1 MKIAVVT
8 GASSGLGREFAR
20 QISARYS
27 KFDEIWLIA
36 RRTERL
42 EEVADEIKLTSRVI
56 SLDLSSKDEL
66 MALKE
71 LLEENAPDIKLL
83 VNCAGYGKSGSFD
96 ELGYDEQLGMI
107 DINCRALTAVT
118 KLCLPYISSNSRIIE
133 LASAAAFMPQPD
145 FAVYAA
151 TKSYVLS
158 FSKAINKELKPKK
171 ITVTAV
177 CPGPV
182 DTEFFD
188 IAGKNV
194 KLLKRMVMAKP
205 ENVVEQAIKDA
216 AHGNE
221 LSIFGRT
228 MKLAHV
234 AGRFLP
240 HIDLLTVCDFP
251 CHIIRTHIESD
262 DNCIRSRSKCY
273 VGLIDCTNTGMNNLD
288 YNFFIGQLKH
298 ALLYSLNR
306 ALNVSLYDK
315 TKLLNISC
323 LNLREQIIKRKLT
336 LCVIK
341 KLNSSFT
348 DESIGKCSC
357 FLLRCRR
364 YKYLT
369 CTRNIVKT

>member
-56 SLDLSSKDEL
+56 SLDLSSNDEL
-66 MALKE
+66 LSLKE
-71 LLEENAPDIKLL
+71 LLEENTPDIKLL

-96 ELGYDEQLGMI
+96 ELDYDEQLGMI

-151 TKSYVLS
+151 TKAYVLN

-194 KLLKRMVMAKP
+194 KPLKRMVMAKP

-216 AHGNE
+216 ALGNE
-221 LSIFGRT
+221 LSIYGRT

-240 HIDLLTVCDFP
+240 HRLLM
-251 CHIIRTHIESD
+251 
-262 DNCIRSRSKCY
+262 K
-273 VGLIDCTNTGMNNLD
+273 
-288 YNFFIGQLKH
+288 FF
-298 ALLYSLNR
+298 
-306 ALNVSLYDK
+306 
-315 TKLLNISC
+315 
-323 LNLREQIIKRKLT
+323 
-336 LCVIK
+336 
-341 KLNSSFT
+341 
-348 DESIGKCSC
+348 
-357 FLLRCRR
+357 
-364 YKYLT
+364 
-369 CTRNIVKT
+369 

>member
-56 SLDLSSKDEL
+56 SLDLSSNDEL
-66 MALKE
+66 SALKT

-96 ELGYDEQLGMI
+96 ELGYEEQIGMI

-118 KLCLPYISSNSRIIE
+118 KLCLPYISSNSRILE

-151 TKSYVLS
+151 TKAYVLS
-158 FSKAINKELKPKK
+158 FSKALNKELKSKK

-182 DTEFFD
+182 DTEFFE

-194 KLLKRMVMAKP
+194 KPLKRMVMAKP
-205 ENVVEQAIKDA
+205 EDVVEQAIKDA
-216 AHGNE
+216 ALGNE
-221 LSIFGRT
+221 LSIYGRT

-240 HIDLLTVCDFP
+240 HRLLM
-251 CHIIRTHIESD
+251 
-262 DNCIRSRSKCY
+262 K
-273 VGLIDCTNTGMNNLD
+273 
-288 YNFFIGQLKH
+288 FF
-298 ALLYSLNR
+298 
-306 ALNVSLYDK
+306 
-315 TKLLNISC
+315 
-323 LNLREQIIKRKLT
+323 
-336 LCVIK
+336 
-341 KLNSSFT
+341 
-348 DESIGKCSC
+348 
-357 FLLRCRR
+357 
-364 YKYLT
+364 
-369 CTRNIVKT
+369 

>member
-194 KLLKRMVMAKP
+194 KLLKCMVMAKP

-216 AHGNE
+216 ALGNE
-221 LSIFGRT
+221 LSIYGRT

-240 HIDLLTVCDFP
+240 HRLLM
-251 CHIIRTHIESD
+251 
-262 DNCIRSRSKCY
+262 K
-273 VGLIDCTNTGMNNLD
+273 
-288 YNFFIGQLKH
+288 FF
-298 ALLYSLNR
+298 
-306 ALNVSLYDK
+306 
-315 TKLLNISC
+315 
-323 LNLREQIIKRKLT
+323 
-336 LCVIK
+336 
-341 KLNSSFT
+341 
-348 DESIGKCSC
+348 
-357 FLLRCRR
+357 
-364 YKYLT
+364 
-369 CTRNIVKT
+369 

>member
-216 AHGNE
+216 ALGNE
-221 LSIFGRT
+221 LSIYGRT

-240 HIDLLTVCDFP
+240 HRLL
-251 CHIIRTHIESD
+251 
-262 DNCIRSRSKCY
+262 
-273 VGLIDCTNTGMNNLD
+273 M
-288 YNFFIGQLKH
+288 
-298 ALLYSLNR
+298 
-306 ALNVSLYDK
+306 
-315 TKLLNISC
+315 KL
-323 LNLREQIIKRKLT
+323 
-336 LCVIK
+336 
-341 KLNSSFT
+341 F
-348 DESIGKCSC
+348 
-357 FLLRCRR
+357 
-364 YKYLT
+364 
-369 CTRNIVKT
+369 

>member
-56 SLDLSSKDEL
+56 SLDLSSNDEL
-66 MALKE
+66 LSLKE
-71 LLEENAPDIKLL
+71 LLEENTPDIKLL

-96 ELGYDEQLGMI
+96 ELDYDEQLGMI

-151 TKSYVLS
+151 TKAYVLN

-194 KLLKRMVMAKP
+194 KPLKRMVMAKP
-205 ENVVEQAIKDA
+205 ASA
-216 AHGNE
+216 
-221 LSIFGRT
+221 S
-228 MKLAHV
+228 
-234 AGRFLP
+234 
-240 HIDLLTVCDFP
+240 
-251 CHIIRTHIESD
+251 
-262 DNCIRSRSKCY
+262 
-273 VGLIDCTNTGMNNLD
+273 
-288 YNFFIGQLKH
+288 
-298 ALLYSLNR
+298 
-306 ALNVSLYDK
+306 
-315 TKLLNISC
+315 
-323 LNLREQIIKRKLT
+323 
-336 LCVIK
+336 
-341 KLNSSFT
+341 
-348 DESIGKCSC
+348 
-357 FLLRCRR
+357 
-364 YKYLT
+364 
-369 CTRNIVKT
+369 

>member
-42 EEVADEIKLTSRVI
+42 EAVADEIKLTSRVI
-56 SLDLSSKDEL
+56 SLDLSSNDEL
-66 MALKE
+66 SALKT
-71 LLEENAPDIKLL
+71 LLEENTPDIKLL

-96 ELGYDEQLGMI
+96 ELGYEEQIGMI

-118 KLCLPYISSNSRIIE
+118 KLCLPYISSNSRILE

-151 TKSYVLS
+151 TKAYVLS
-158 FSKAINKELKPKK
+158 FSKALNKELKPKK

-182 DTEFFD
+182 DTEFFE

-194 KLLKRMVMAKP
+194 KPLKRMVMAKP
-205 ENVVEQAIKDA
+205 EDVVEQAIKDA
-216 AHGNE
+216 ALGNE
-221 LSIFGRT
+221 LSIYGRT

-234 AGRFLP
+234 AGRFMP
-240 HIDLLTVCDFP
+240 HRLLM
-251 CHIIRTHIESD
+251 
-262 DNCIRSRSKCY
+262 K
-273 VGLIDCTNTGMNNLD
+273 
-288 YNFFIGQLKH
+288 FF
-298 ALLYSLNR
+298 
-306 ALNVSLYDK
+306 
-315 TKLLNISC
+315 
-323 LNLREQIIKRKLT
+323 
-336 LCVIK
+336 
-341 KLNSSFT
+341 
-348 DESIGKCSC
+348 
-357 FLLRCRR
+357 
-364 YKYLT
+364 
-369 CTRNIVKT
+369 

>member
-118 KLCLPYISSNSRIIE
+118 KLCLPYISSNSRIME

-216 AHGNE
+216 ALGNE
-221 LSIFGRT
+221 LSIYGRT

-240 HIDLLTVCDFP
+240 HRLLM
-251 CHIIRTHIESD
+251 
-262 DNCIRSRSKCY
+262 K
-273 VGLIDCTNTGMNNLD
+273 
-288 YNFFIGQLKH
+288 FF
-298 ALLYSLNR
+298 
-306 ALNVSLYDK
+306 
-315 TKLLNISC
+315 
-323 LNLREQIIKRKLT
+323 
-336 LCVIK
+336 
-341 KLNSSFT
+341 
-348 DESIGKCSC
+348 
-357 FLLRCRR
+357 
-364 YKYLT
+364 
-369 CTRNIVKT
+369 

>member
-56 SLDLSSKDEL
+56 SLDLSSNDEL
-66 MALKE
+66 SALKT
-71 LLEENAPDIKLL
+71 LLEENTPDIKLL

-96 ELGYDEQLGMI
+96 ELGYEEQIGMI

-118 KLCLPYISSNSRIIE
+118 KLCLPYISSNSRILE

-151 TKSYVLS
+151 TKAYVLS
-158 FSKAINKELKPKK
+158 FSKALNKELKPKK

-182 DTEFFD
+182 DTEFFE

-194 KLLKRMVMAKP
+194 KPLKRMVMAKP
-205 ENVVEQAIKDA
+205 EDVVEQAIKDA
-216 AHGNE
+216 ALGNE
-221 LSIFGRT
+221 LSIYGRT
-228 MKLAHV
+228 MKLVHV
-234 AGRFLP
+234 AGRFMP
-240 HIDLLTVCDFP
+240 HRLLM
-251 CHIIRTHIESD
+251 
-262 DNCIRSRSKCY
+262 K
-273 VGLIDCTNTGMNNLD
+273 
-288 YNFFIGQLKH
+288 FF
-298 ALLYSLNR
+298 
-306 ALNVSLYDK
+306 
-315 TKLLNISC
+315 
-323 LNLREQIIKRKLT
+323 
-336 LCVIK
+336 
-341 KLNSSFT
+341 
-348 DESIGKCSC
+348 
-357 FLLRCRR
+357 
-364 YKYLT
+364 
-369 CTRNIVKT
+369 

>member
-133 LASAAAFMPQPD
+133 LASASAFMPQPD

-216 AHGNE
+216 ALGNE
-221 LSIFGRT
+221 LSIYGRT

-240 HIDLLTVCDFP
+240 HRLLM
-251 CHIIRTHIESD
+251 
-262 DNCIRSRSKCY
+262 K
-273 VGLIDCTNTGMNNLD
+273 
-288 YNFFIGQLKH
+288 FF
-298 ALLYSLNR
+298 
-306 ALNVSLYDK
+306 
-315 TKLLNISC
+315 
-323 LNLREQIIKRKLT
+323 
-336 LCVIK
+336 
-341 KLNSSFT
+341 
-348 DESIGKCSC
+348 
-357 FLLRCRR
+357 
-364 YKYLT
+364 
-369 CTRNIVKT
+369 

>member
-56 SLDLSSKDEL
+56 SLDLSSNDEL
-66 MALKE
+66 LSLKE
-71 LLEENAPDIKLL
+71 LLEENTPDIKLL
-83 VNCAGYGKSGSFD
+83 VNCAGFGKSGSFD
-96 ELGYDEQLGMI
+96 ELDYDEQLGMI

-151 TKSYVLS
+151 TKAYVLN

-194 KLLKRMVMAKP
+194 KPLKRMVMAKP

-216 AHGNE
+216 ALGNE
-221 LSIFGRT
+221 LSIYGRT

-240 HIDLLTVCDFP
+240 HRLLM
-251 CHIIRTHIESD
+251 
-262 DNCIRSRSKCY
+262 K
-273 VGLIDCTNTGMNNLD
+273 
-288 YNFFIGQLKH
+288 FF
-298 ALLYSLNR
+298 
-306 ALNVSLYDK
+306 
-315 TKLLNISC
+315 
-323 LNLREQIIKRKLT
+323 
-336 LCVIK
+336 
-341 KLNSSFT
+341 
-348 DESIGKCSC
+348 
-357 FLLRCRR
+357 
-364 YKYLT
+364 
-369 CTRNIVKT
+369 

>member
-56 SLDLSSKDEL
+56 SLDLSSTDEL
-66 MALKE
+66 SALKT
-71 LLEENAPDIKLL
+71 LLEENTPDIKLL

-118 KLCLPYISSNSRIIE
+118 KLCLPYISSNSRILE

-151 TKSYVLS
+151 TKAYVLS
-158 FSKAINKELKPKK
+158 FSKALNKELKPKK

-182 DTEFFD
+182 DTEFFE

-194 KLLKRMVMAKP
+194 KPLKRMVMAKP
-205 ENVVEQAIKDA
+205 EDVVEQAIKDA
-216 AHGNE
+216 ALGNE
-221 LSIFGRT
+221 LSIYGRT

-240 HIDLLTVCDFP
+240 HRLLM
-251 CHIIRTHIESD
+251 
-262 DNCIRSRSKCY
+262 K
-273 VGLIDCTNTGMNNLD
+273 
-288 YNFFIGQLKH
+288 FF
-298 ALLYSLNR
+298 
-306 ALNVSLYDK
+306 
-315 TKLLNISC
+315 
-323 LNLREQIIKRKLT
+323 
-336 LCVIK
+336 
-341 KLNSSFT
+341 
-348 DESIGKCSC
+348 
-357 FLLRCRR
+357 
-364 YKYLT
+364 
-369 CTRNIVKT
+369 

>member
-42 EEVADEIKLTSRVI
+42 EEVANEIKLTSRVI

-216 AHGNE
+216 ALGNE
-221 LSIFGRT
+221 LSIYGRT

-240 HIDLLTVCDFP
+240 HRLLM
-251 CHIIRTHIESD
+251 
-262 DNCIRSRSKCY
+262 K
-273 VGLIDCTNTGMNNLD
+273 
-288 YNFFIGQLKH
+288 FF
-298 ALLYSLNR
+298 
-306 ALNVSLYDK
+306 
-315 TKLLNISC
+315 
-323 LNLREQIIKRKLT
+323 
-336 LCVIK
+336 
-341 KLNSSFT
+341 
-348 DESIGKCSC
+348 
-357 FLLRCRR
+357 
-364 YKYLT
+364 
-369 CTRNIVKT
+369 

>member
-42 EEVADEIKLTSRVI
+42 EEVADEIKLSSRVI

-182 DTEFFD
+182 DTEFFY

-216 AHGNE
+216 ALGNE
-221 LSIFGRT
+221 LSIYGRI

-240 HIDLLTVCDFP
+240 HRLLM
-251 CHIIRTHIESD
+251 
-262 DNCIRSRSKCY
+262 K
-273 VGLIDCTNTGMNNLD
+273 
-288 YNFFIGQLKH
+288 FF
-298 ALLYSLNR
+298 
-306 ALNVSLYDK
+306 
-315 TKLLNISC
+315 
-323 LNLREQIIKRKLT
+323 
-336 LCVIK
+336 
-341 KLNSSFT
+341 
-348 DESIGKCSC
+348 
-357 FLLRCRR
+357 
-364 YKYLT
+364 
-369 CTRNIVKT
+369 

>member
-42 EEVADEIKLTSRVI
+42 EEVADEIKMTSRVI

-151 TKSYVLS
+151 TKAYVLS

-216 AHGNE
+216 ALGNE
-221 LSIFGRT
+221 LSIYGRT

-240 HIDLLTVCDFP
+240 HRLLM
-251 CHIIRTHIESD
+251 
-262 DNCIRSRSKCY
+262 K
-273 VGLIDCTNTGMNNLD
+273 
-288 YNFFIGQLKH
+288 FF
-298 ALLYSLNR
+298 
-306 ALNVSLYDK
+306 
-315 TKLLNISC
+315 
-323 LNLREQIIKRKLT
+323 
-336 LCVIK
+336 
-341 KLNSSFT
+341 
-348 DESIGKCSC
+348 
-357 FLLRCRR
+357 
-364 YKYLT
+364 
-369 CTRNIVKT
+369 

>member
-1 MKIAVVT
+1 
-8 GASSGLGREFAR
+8 
-20 QISARYS
+20 
-27 KFDEIWLIA
+27 
-36 RRTERL
+36 
-42 EEVADEIKLTSRVI
+42 
-56 SLDLSSKDEL
+56 
-66 MALKE
+66 
-71 LLEENAPDIKLL
+71 
-83 VNCAGYGKSGSFD
+83 
-96 ELGYDEQLGMI
+96 MI

-151 TKSYVLS
+151 TKAYVLS

-216 AHGNE
+216 ALGNE
-221 LSIFGRT
+221 LSIYGRT

-240 HIDLLTVCDFP
+240 HRLLM
-251 CHIIRTHIESD
+251 
-262 DNCIRSRSKCY
+262 K
-273 VGLIDCTNTGMNNLD
+273 
-288 YNFFIGQLKH
+288 FF
-298 ALLYSLNR
+298 
-306 ALNVSLYDK
+306 
-315 TKLLNISC
+315 
-323 LNLREQIIKRKLT
+323 
-336 LCVIK
+336 
-341 KLNSSFT
+341 
-348 DESIGKCSC
+348 
-357 FLLRCRR
+357 
-364 YKYLT
+364 
-369 CTRNIVKT
+369 

>member
-96 ELGYDEQLGMI
+96 EFGYDEQLGMI

-216 AHGNE
+216 ALGNE
-221 LSIFGRT
+221 LSIYGRT

-240 HIDLLTVCDFP
+240 HRLLM
-251 CHIIRTHIESD
+251 
-262 DNCIRSRSKCY
+262 K
-273 VGLIDCTNTGMNNLD
+273 
-288 YNFFIGQLKH
+288 FF
-298 ALLYSLNR
+298 
-306 ALNVSLYDK
+306 
-315 TKLLNISC
+315 
-323 LNLREQIIKRKLT
+323 
-336 LCVIK
+336 
-341 KLNSSFT
+341 
-348 DESIGKCSC
+348 
-357 FLLRCRR
+357 
-364 YKYLT
+364 
-369 CTRNIVKT
+369 

>member
-151 TKSYVLS
+151 TKAYVLN

-194 KLLKRMVMAKP
+194 KPLKRMVMAKP

-216 AHGNE
+216 ALGNE
-221 LSIFGRT
+221 LSIYGRT
-228 MKLAHV
+228 TKLAHV

-240 HIDLLTVCDFP
+240 HRLLM
-251 CHIIRTHIESD
+251 
-262 DNCIRSRSKCY
+262 K
-273 VGLIDCTNTGMNNLD
+273 
-288 YNFFIGQLKH
+288 FF
-298 ALLYSLNR
+298 
-306 ALNVSLYDK
+306 
-315 TKLLNISC
+315 
-323 LNLREQIIKRKLT
+323 
-336 LCVIK
+336 
-341 KLNSSFT
+341 
-348 DESIGKCSC
+348 
-357 FLLRCRR
+357 
-364 YKYLT
+364 
-369 CTRNIVKT
+369 

>member
-56 SLDLSSKDEL
+56 SLDLSSNDEL
-66 MALKE
+66 LSLKE
-71 LLEENAPDIKLL
+71 LLEENTPDIKLL

-96 ELGYDEQLGMI
+96 ELDYDEQLGMI

-151 TKSYVLS
+151 TKAYVMN

-194 KLLKRMVMAKP
+194 KPLKRMVMAKP

-216 AHGNE
+216 ALGNE
-221 LSIFGRT
+221 LSIYGRT

-240 HIDLLTVCDFP
+240 HRLLM
-251 CHIIRTHIESD
+251 
-262 DNCIRSRSKCY
+262 K
-273 VGLIDCTNTGMNNLD
+273 
-288 YNFFIGQLKH
+288 FF
-298 ALLYSLNR
+298 
-306 ALNVSLYDK
+306 
-315 TKLLNISC
+315 
-323 LNLREQIIKRKLT
+323 
-336 LCVIK
+336 
-341 KLNSSFT
+341 
-348 DESIGKCSC
+348 
-357 FLLRCRR
+357 
-364 YKYLT
+364 
-369 CTRNIVKT
+369 

>member
-56 SLDLSSKDEL
+56 SLDLSSNDEL
-66 MALKE
+66 LSLKE
-71 LLEENAPDIKLL
+71 LFEENTPDIKLL

-96 ELGYDEQLGMI
+96 ELDYDEQLGMI

-151 TKSYVLS
+151 TKAYVLN

-194 KLLKRMVMAKP
+194 KPLKRMVMAKP

-216 AHGNE
+216 ALGNE
-221 LSIFGRT
+221 LSIYGRT

-240 HIDLLTVCDFP
+240 HRLLM
-251 CHIIRTHIESD
+251 
-262 DNCIRSRSKCY
+262 K
-273 VGLIDCTNTGMNNLD
+273 
-288 YNFFIGQLKH
+288 FF
-298 ALLYSLNR
+298 
-306 ALNVSLYDK
+306 
-315 TKLLNISC
+315 
-323 LNLREQIIKRKLT
+323 
-336 LCVIK
+336 
-341 KLNSSFT
+341 
-348 DESIGKCSC
+348 
-357 FLLRCRR
+357 
-364 YKYLT
+364 
-369 CTRNIVKT
+369 

>member
-151 TKSYVLS
+151 TKAYVLS

-216 AHGNE
+216 ALGNE
-221 LSIFGRT
+221 LSIYGRT
-228 MKLAHV
+228 MKLAHD

-240 HIDLLTVCDFP
+240 HRLLM
-251 CHIIRTHIESD
+251 
-262 DNCIRSRSKCY
+262 K
-273 VGLIDCTNTGMNNLD
+273 
-288 YNFFIGQLKH
+288 FF
-298 ALLYSLNR
+298 
-306 ALNVSLYDK
+306 
-315 TKLLNISC
+315 
-323 LNLREQIIKRKLT
+323 
-336 LCVIK
+336 
-341 KLNSSFT
+341 
-348 DESIGKCSC
+348 
-357 FLLRCRR
+357 
-364 YKYLT
+364 
-369 CTRNIVKT
+369 

>member
-36 RRTERL
+36 RRTERI

-216 AHGNE
+216 ALGNE
-221 LSIFGRT
+221 LSIYGRT

-240 HIDLLTVCDFP
+240 HRLLM
-251 CHIIRTHIESD
+251 
-262 DNCIRSRSKCY
+262 K
-273 VGLIDCTNTGMNNLD
+273 
-288 YNFFIGQLKH
+288 FF
-298 ALLYSLNR
+298 
-306 ALNVSLYDK
+306 
-315 TKLLNISC
+315 
-323 LNLREQIIKRKLT
+323 
-336 LCVIK
+336 
-341 KLNSSFT
+341 
-348 DESIGKCSC
+348 
-357 FLLRCRR
+357 
-364 YKYLT
+364 
-369 CTRNIVKT
+369 

>member
-216 AHGNE
+216 ALGNE
-221 LSIFGRT
+221 LSIYGRT

-240 HIDLLTVCDFP
+240 HRLLM
-251 CHIIRTHIESD
+251 
-262 DNCIRSRSKCY
+262 K
-273 VGLIDCTNTGMNNLD
+273 
-288 YNFFIGQLKH
+288 FF
-298 ALLYSLNR
+298 
-306 ALNVSLYDK
+306 
-315 TKLLNISC
+315 
-323 LNLREQIIKRKLT
+323 
-336 LCVIK
+336 
-341 KLNSSFT
+341 
-348 DESIGKCSC
+348 
-357 FLLRCRR
+357 
-364 YKYLT
+364 
-369 CTRNIVKT
+369 

>member
-56 SLDLSSKDEL
+56 SLDLSSNDEL
-66 MALKE
+66 LALKE

-83 VNCAGYGKSGSFD
+83 VNCAGYGKSGNFD
-96 ELGYDEQLGMI
+96 ELDYDEQLGMI

-151 TKSYVLS
+151 TKAYVLN

-194 KLLKRMVMAKP
+194 KPLKRMVMAKP

-216 AHGNE
+216 ALGNE
-221 LSIFGRT
+221 LSIYGRT

-240 HIDLLTVCDFP
+240 HRLLM
-251 CHIIRTHIESD
+251 
-262 DNCIRSRSKCY
+262 K
-273 VGLIDCTNTGMNNLD
+273 
-288 YNFFIGQLKH
+288 FF
-298 ALLYSLNR
+298 
-306 ALNVSLYDK
+306 
-315 TKLLNISC
+315 
-323 LNLREQIIKRKLT
+323 
-336 LCVIK
+336 
-341 KLNSSFT
+341 
-348 DESIGKCSC
+348 
-357 FLLRCRR
+357 
-364 YKYLT
+364 
-369 CTRNIVKT
+369 

>member
-42 EEVADEIKLTSRVI
+42 EEIADEIKLTSRVI

-107 DINCRALTAVT
+107 DINCRALTTVT

-158 FSKAINKELKPKK
+158 FSKAINKELKPKR

-194 KLLKRMVMAKP
+194 KPLKRMVMAKP

-216 AHGNE
+216 ALGNE
-221 LSIFGRT
+221 LSIYGRT

-240 HIDLLTVCDFP
+240 HRLLM
-251 CHIIRTHIESD
+251 
-262 DNCIRSRSKCY
+262 K
-273 VGLIDCTNTGMNNLD
+273 
-288 YNFFIGQLKH
+288 FF
-298 ALLYSLNR
+298 
-306 ALNVSLYDK
+306 
-315 TKLLNISC
+315 
-323 LNLREQIIKRKLT
+323 
-336 LCVIK
+336 
-341 KLNSSFT
+341 
-348 DESIGKCSC
+348 
-357 FLLRCRR
+357 
-364 YKYLT
+364 
-369 CTRNIVKT
+369 

>member
-56 SLDLSSKDEL
+56 SLDLSSDDEL
-66 MALKE
+66 SALKT

-96 ELGYDEQLGMI
+96 ELGYEEQIGMI

-118 KLCLPYISSNSRIIE
+118 KLCLPYISSNSRILE

-151 TKSYVLS
+151 TKAYVLS
-158 FSKAINKELKPKK
+158 FSKALNKELKSKK

-182 DTEFFD
+182 DTEFFE

-194 KLLKRMVMAKP
+194 KPLKRMVMAKP
-205 ENVVEQAIKDA
+205 EDVVEQAIKDA
-216 AHGNE
+216 ALGNE
-221 LSIFGRT
+221 LSIYGRT

-240 HIDLLTVCDFP
+240 HRLLM
-251 CHIIRTHIESD
+251 
-262 DNCIRSRSKCY
+262 K
-273 VGLIDCTNTGMNNLD
+273 
-288 YNFFIGQLKH
+288 FF
-298 ALLYSLNR
+298 
-306 ALNVSLYDK
+306 
-315 TKLLNISC
+315 
-323 LNLREQIIKRKLT
+323 
-336 LCVIK
+336 
-341 KLNSSFT
+341 
-348 DESIGKCSC
+348 
-357 FLLRCRR
+357 
-364 YKYLT
+364 
-369 CTRNIVKT
+369 

>member
-56 SLDLSSKDEL
+56 SLDLSSNDEL
-66 MALKE
+66 LSLKE
-71 LLEENAPDIKLL
+71 LLEENTPDIKLL

-96 ELGYDEQLGMI
+96 ELDYDEQLGMI

-151 TKSYVLS
+151 TKAYVLN

-188 IAGKNV
+188 IAGKNL
-194 KLLKRMVMAKP
+194 KPLKRMVMAKP

-216 AHGNE
+216 ALGNE
-221 LSIFGRT
+221 LSIYGRT

-240 HIDLLTVCDFP
+240 HRLLM
-251 CHIIRTHIESD
+251 
-262 DNCIRSRSKCY
+262 K
-273 VGLIDCTNTGMNNLD
+273 
-288 YNFFIGQLKH
+288 FF
-298 ALLYSLNR
+298 
-306 ALNVSLYDK
+306 
-315 TKLLNISC
+315 
-323 LNLREQIIKRKLT
+323 
-336 LCVIK
+336 
-341 KLNSSFT
+341 
-348 DESIGKCSC
+348 
-357 FLLRCRR
+357 
-364 YKYLT
+364 
-369 CTRNIVKT
+369 

>member
-56 SLDLSSKDEL
+56 SLDLSSNDEL
-66 MALKE
+66 LSLKE
-71 LLEENAPDIKLL
+71 LLEENTPDIKLL

-96 ELGYDEQLGMI
+96 ELDYNEQLGMI

-151 TKSYVLS
+151 TKAYVLN

-194 KLLKRMVMAKP
+194 KPLKRMVMAKP

-216 AHGNE
+216 ALGNE
-221 LSIFGRT
+221 LSIYGRT

-240 HIDLLTVCDFP
+240 HRLLM
-251 CHIIRTHIESD
+251 
-262 DNCIRSRSKCY
+262 K
-273 VGLIDCTNTGMNNLD
+273 
-288 YNFFIGQLKH
+288 FF
-298 ALLYSLNR
+298 
-306 ALNVSLYDK
+306 
-315 TKLLNISC
+315 
-323 LNLREQIIKRKLT
+323 
-336 LCVIK
+336 
-341 KLNSSFT
+341 
-348 DESIGKCSC
+348 
-357 FLLRCRR
+357 
-364 YKYLT
+364 
-369 CTRNIVKT
+369 